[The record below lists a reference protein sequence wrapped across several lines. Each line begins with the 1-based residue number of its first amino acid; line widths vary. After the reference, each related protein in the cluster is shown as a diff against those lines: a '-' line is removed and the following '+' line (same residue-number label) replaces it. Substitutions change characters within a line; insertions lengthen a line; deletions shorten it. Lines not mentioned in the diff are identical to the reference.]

1 MKSKKI
7 IKIAVVIIILGLGCG
22 LLALFSPHSEENP
35 PIAMWY
41 SLIPPMLAILLAF
54 LTQHVLLS
62 LGIAIIAGGF
72 LTSVPQDPLSV
83 DSWLQGFRTVSTY
96 FTSTVTDSTNLV
108 ILSFIPPIFIM
119 IEVVMA
125 SGGFRGIIV
134 WLLKWVKGRKSA
146 QAATALMGILC
157 FIDDYTNAIVVGSMM
172 QPITDRFRVSR
183 EKLAFL
189 VDATSAPV
197 AGIAVVSTWI
207 AYEVG
212 LLRQIAEKLEI
223 DKSGYSMF
231 FDALSFRFYCLLMI
245 VFVFVQILM
254 DRDFGPMKAAQ
265 ERAKSEDSP
274 GRNGEQNSEHTS
286 GRAIN
291 ALVPLVGLLI
301 FHGIGLWFDGTSTL
315 KNDLNE
321 WQVLSLT
328 TAAENIPPKPVDIE
342 ALSPGSWVYWRE
354 VIGHTENSPK
364 VLAYAALFG
373 LTLALLFAR
382 FFWSAIVL
390 VLLVVFFK
398 PIPCMIL
405 AFISYG
411 LYGSVFGRILRIL
424 YAILCSLVG
433 ISCIFFLLGNELLFF
448 LFGLIF
454 FIYLLIPGLLSSRFL
469 RFIRPPTVIYCFKR
483 GVQRAMIPFVILI
496 LAWSLKNCC
505 DDLKTGEFLT
515 TILAGRVSP
524 YLFPPILFLVASLTS
539 FATGTSYGTMA
550 ILIPTAIPVAFAID
564 QSYGLTTMISL
575 GAVLDGAI
583 FGDHC
588 SPISDTTIISST
600 ASSCELMRHVR
611 TQLPYSL
618 TVAVIALIFGYIP
631 SALGLPAGLSFALAI
646 LVIVVFFAGLSY
658 LRRVRS
664 V

>member
-1 MKSKKI
+1 
-7 IKIAVVIIILGLGCG
+7 
-22 LLALFSPHSEENP
+22 
-35 PIAMWY
+35 MWY
-41 SLIPPMLAILLAF
+41 SIIPPMLAILLAF

-72 LTSVPQDPLSV
+72 LTSVPQAPLSV
-83 DSWLQGFRTVSTY
+83 DAWLQGLKAVSACVTD
-96 FTSTVTDSTNLV
+96 TVTSSSNLLV
-108 ILSFIPPIFIM
+108 LSFIPPIFIM
-119 IEVVMA
+119 IEIIMA

-189 VDATSAPV
+189 VDATSAPI

-212 LLRQIAEKLEI
+212 LLRQIADKLEI

-265 ERAKSEDSP
+265 ERAKAKYPPEES
-274 GRNGEQNSEHTS
+274 GIQNSEHKS

-291 ALVPLVGLLI
+291 ALVPLAGLLL
-301 FHGIGLWFDGTSTL
+301 FHGTGLWFDGTSKL
-315 KNDLNE
+315 KDDMLK
-321 WQVLSLT
+321 WQAESLT
-328 TAAENIPPKPVDIE
+328 TVAENMPPKPVDIE

-354 VIGHTENSPK
+354 VIGHAENTPL
-364 VLAYAALFG
+364 VLACAALFG
-373 LTLALLFAR
+373 LTLALLFSQMFGSLR
-382 FFWSAIVL
+382 LPVI
-390 VLLVVFFK
+390 
-398 PIPCMIL
+398 
-405 AFISYG
+405 IS
-411 LYGSVFGRILRIL
+411 
-424 YAILCSLVG
+424 
-433 ISCIFFLLGNELLFF
+433 
-448 LFGLIF
+448 
-454 FIYLLIPGLLSSRFL
+454 
-469 RFIRPPTVIYCFKR
+469 CFKR
-483 GVQRAMIPFVILI
+483 GVKRAMIPFVILI

-505 DDLKTGEFLT
+505 DDLRTGEFLT
-515 TILAGRVSP
+515 TILAGRVPP

-550 ILIPTAIPVAFAID
+550 ILIPTAIPIAFAMD
-564 QSYGLTTMISL
+564 KGYGLTTMISL

-618 TVAVIALIFGYIP
+618 SVAAIALIFGYIP
-631 SALGLPAGLSFALAI
+631 SALGLAPGLSFALAV
-646 LVIVVFFAGLSY
+646 LVIVGLFIGLNYFQRTS
-658 LRRVRS
+658 
-664 V
+664 